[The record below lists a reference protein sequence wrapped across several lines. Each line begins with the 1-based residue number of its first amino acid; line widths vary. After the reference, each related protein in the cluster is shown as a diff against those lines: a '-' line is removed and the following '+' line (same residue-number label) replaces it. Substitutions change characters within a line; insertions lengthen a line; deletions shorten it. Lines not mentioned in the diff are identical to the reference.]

1 MTHRQSVRLLVRVF
15 GSVSACESL
24 LGSKKRLSR
33 QYPVSGARRISS
45 SGRLCS
51 TGPRCWQPWRIGIVL
66 LIVLFCLTGSV
77 ARAGTF
83 EVNNFADFQNAL
95 RSIALDP
102 SSDHTININA
112 NITMTGNVAPIAVD
126 MGKNV
131 TINGNGNQIDGG
143 GAYRPFFAHQGNI
156 TIKDL
161 TIQNARAQGGA
172 GGSNGSGGGGLGAG
186 AGLFVDQS
194 ANMTLENVQF
204 SNNQAVG
211 GAGGGGGGG
220 GSGDGME

>member
-1 MTHRQSVRLLVRVF
+1 MMHQHHVHFSASVIGFDSADKSPDRLNGTTANRRRQ
-15 GSVSACESL
+15 
-24 LGSKKRLSR
+24 
-33 QYPVSGARRISS
+33 
-45 SGRLCS
+45 
-51 TGPRCWQPWRIGIVL
+51 RIGIAL

-83 EVNNFADFQNAL
+83 NVSTFGDFQSAL
-95 RSIALDP
+95 QSIALDP

-112 NITMTGNVAPIAVD
+112 NITMAGNVAPIAVD
-126 MGKNV
+126 AGKNV
-131 TINGNGNQIDGG
+131 TINGNGNRIDGG

-172 GGSNGSGGGGLGAG
+172 GGSNGSGGGGGLGAG
-186 AGLFVDQS
+186 AGLFVDQF
-194 ANMTLENVQF
+194 ANVTLENVQF